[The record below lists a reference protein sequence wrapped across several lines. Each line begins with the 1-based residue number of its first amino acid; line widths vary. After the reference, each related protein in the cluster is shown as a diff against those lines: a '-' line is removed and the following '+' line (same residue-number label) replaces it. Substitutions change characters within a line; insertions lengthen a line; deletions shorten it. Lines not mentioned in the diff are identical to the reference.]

1 MNMPKYIE
9 IARSLKNKII
19 EGEFKEG
26 ELLPNQEA
34 LAKTYNTSRV
44 TVRKAIQLL
53 IDESLLYTRRGSGTY
68 VRSNIKKDNESVT
81 QINSVFGTSAQEGTA
96 VTSKIIRFDVRFPTS
111 YESEELKIK
120 ATDPVYDI
128 KRVRYVNEEARSIE
142 TSIMPLKYIK
152 NLDEEILKGSIY
164 NYIREELG
172 YVVSAAR
179 RVIIAS
185 KANHLDSEEFEIE
198 VGDPILETNQIVFF
212 DDGTPFDLSK
222 TRYPYTSGK
231 IVANIN

>member
-1 MNMPKYIE
+1 MPKYKE
-9 IARSLKNKII
+9 IAIALKKKII

-26 ELLPNQEA
+26 ELLPDQET
-34 LAKTYNTSRV
+34 LARTYNTSRV

-53 IDESLLYTRRGSGTY
+53 IDEGLLYTRRGSGTY
-68 VRSNIKKDNESVT
+68 VRTNIKKNNKNVT
-81 QINSVFGTSAQEGTA
+81 QMNSVFGTSIQEGVE
-96 VTSKIIRFDVRFPTS
+96 VTSKILRFEVRFPTD
-111 YESEELKIK
+111 YEFGTLKIK
-120 ATDPVYDI
+120 RTDPVYDI
-128 KRVRYVNEEARSIE
+128 KRVRYVKEEARSIE

-152 NLDEEILKGSIY
+152 DLDEDILMGSIY

-172 YVVSAAR
+172 YVISAAQ

-185 KANHLDSEEFEIE
+185 KANELDSEEFGIE
-198 VGDPILETNQIVFF
+198 VGDPILETNQVVFF

-231 IVANIN
+231 IVADIN

>member
-1 MNMPKYIE
+1 MPKYKE
-9 IARSLKNKII
+9 IAIALKKKII

-26 ELLPNQEA
+26 ELLPDQET
-34 LAKTYNTSRV
+34 LARTYNTSRV

-53 IDESLLYTRRGSGTY
+53 IDEGLLYTRRGSGTY
-68 VRSNIKKDNESVT
+68 VRTNIKKNNKDVT
-81 QINSVFGTSAQEGTA
+81 QMNSVFGTSIQEGVE
-96 VTSKIIRFDVRFPTS
+96 VTSKILRFEVRFPTD
-111 YESEELKIK
+111 YEFETLKIK
-120 ATDPVYDI
+120 RTDPVYDI
-128 KRVRYVNEEARSIE
+128 KRVRYVKEEARSIE

-152 NLDEEILKGSIY
+152 DLDENILMGSIY

-172 YVVSAAR
+172 YVISAAQ

-185 KANHLDSEEFEIE
+185 KANELDSEEFGIE
-198 VGDPILETNQIVFF
+198 VGDPILETNQVVFF

-231 IVANIN
+231 IVADIN

>member
-1 MNMPKYIE
+1 MPKYKE
-9 IARSLKNKII
+9 IAIALKKKII

-26 ELLPNQEA
+26 ELLPDQET
-34 LAKTYNTSRV
+34 LARTYNTSRV

-53 IDESLLYTRRGSGTY
+53 IDEGLLYTRRGSGTY
-68 VRSNIKKDNESVT
+68 VRTNIKKNNKDVT
-81 QINSVFGTSAQEGTA
+81 QMNSVFGTSIQEGVE
-96 VTSKIIRFDVRFPTS
+96 VTSKILRFEVRFPTD
-111 YESEELKIK
+111 YEFETLKIK
-120 ATDPVYDI
+120 RTDPVYDI
-128 KRVRYVNEEARSIE
+128 KRVRYVKEEARSIE

-152 NLDEEILKGSIY
+152 DLDEDILMGSIY

-172 YVVSAAR
+172 YVISAAQ

-185 KANHLDSEEFEIE
+185 KANELDSEEFGIE
-198 VGDPILETNQIVFF
+198 VGDPILETNQVVFF

-231 IVANIN
+231 IVADIN

>member
-1 MNMPKYIE
+1 MTN
-9 IARSLKNKII
+9 
-19 EGEFKEG
+19 
-26 ELLPNQEA
+26 
-34 LAKTYNTSRV
+34 
-44 TVRKAIQLL
+44 
-53 IDESLLYTRRGSGTY
+53 
-68 VRSNIKKDNESVT
+68 
-81 QINSVFGTSAQEGTA
+81 
-96 VTSKIIRFDVRFPTS
+96 KIIRFDVRFPTS

-152 NLDEEILKGSIY
+152 DLDEEILKGSIY

-198 VGDPILETNQIVFF
+198 VGEPILGNQSNRLF

-222 TRYPYTSGK
+222 TRYPIHQGK
-231 IVANIN
+231 

>member
-1 MNMPKYIE
+1 MPKYKE
-9 IARSLKNKII
+9 IAIALKKKIV

-26 ELLPNQEA
+26 ELLPDQET
-34 LAKTYNTSRV
+34 LARTYNTSRV

-53 IDESLLYTRRGSGTY
+53 IDEGLLYTRRGSGTY
-68 VRSNIKKDNESVT
+68 VRTNIKKNNKDVT
-81 QINSVFGTSAQEGTA
+81 QMNSVFGTSIQEGVE
-96 VTSKIIRFDVRFPTS
+96 VTSKILRFEVRFPTD
-111 YESEELKIK
+111 YEFETLKIK
-120 ATDPVYDI
+120 RTDPVYDI
-128 KRVRYVNEEARSIE
+128 KRVRYVKEEARSIE

-152 NLDEEILKGSIY
+152 DLDEDILMGSIY

-172 YVVSAAR
+172 YVISAAQ

-185 KANHLDSEEFEIE
+185 KANELDSEEFGIE
-198 VGDPILETNQIVFF
+198 VGDPILETNQVVFF

-231 IVANIN
+231 IVADIN

>member
-1 MNMPKYIE
+1 MPKYKE
-9 IARSLKNKII
+9 IAIALKKKII

-26 ELLPNQEA
+26 ELLPDQET
-34 LAKTYNTSRV
+34 LARTYNTSRV

-53 IDESLLYTRRGSGTY
+53 IDEGLLYTRRGSGTY
-68 VRSNIKKDNESVT
+68 VRTNIKKNNKNVT
-81 QINSVFGTSAQEGTA
+81 QMNSVFGTSIQEGVE
-96 VTSKIIRFDVRFPTS
+96 VTSKILRFEVRFPTD
-111 YESEELKIK
+111 YEFETLKIK
-120 ATDPVYDI
+120 RTDPVYDI
-128 KRVRYVNEEARSIE
+128 KRVRYVKEEARSIE

-152 NLDEEILKGSIY
+152 DLDEDILMGSIY

-172 YVVSAAR
+172 YVISAAQ

-185 KANHLDSEEFEIE
+185 KANELDSEEFGIE
-198 VGDPILETNQIVFF
+198 VGDPILETNQVVFF

-231 IVANIN
+231 IVADIN

>member
-1 MNMPKYIE
+1 MV
-9 IARSLKNKII
+9 

-26 ELLPNQEA
+26 ELLPDQET
-34 LAKTYNTSRV
+34 LARTYNTSRV

-53 IDESLLYTRRGSGTY
+53 IDEGLLYTRRGSGTY
-68 VRSNIKKDNESVT
+68 VRTNIKKNNKDVT
-81 QINSVFGTSAQEGTA
+81 QMNSVFGTSIQEGVE
-96 VTSKIIRFDVRFPTS
+96 VTSKILRFEVRFPTD
-111 YESEELKIK
+111 YEFETLKIK
-120 ATDPVYDI
+120 RTDPVYDI
-128 KRVRYVNEEARSIE
+128 KRVRYVKEEARSIE

-152 NLDEEILKGSIY
+152 DLDENILMGSIY

-172 YVVSAAR
+172 YVISAAQ

-185 KANHLDSEEFEIE
+185 KANELDSEEFGIE
-198 VGDPILETNQIVFF
+198 VGDPILETNQVVFF

-231 IVANIN
+231 IVADIN

>member
-1 MNMPKYIE
+1 MPKYKE
-9 IARSLKNKII
+9 IAIALKKKII

-26 ELLPNQEA
+26 ELLPDQET
-34 LAKTYNTSRV
+34 LARTYNTSRV

-53 IDESLLYTRRGSGTY
+53 IDEGLLYTRRGSGTY
-68 VRSNIKKDNESVT
+68 VRTNIKKNNKDVT
-81 QINSVFGTSAQEGTA
+81 QMNSVFGTSIQEGVE
-96 VTSKIIRFDVRFPTS
+96 VTSKILRFEVRFPTD
-111 YESEELKIK
+111 YEFETLKIK
-120 ATDPVYDI
+120 RTDPVYDI
-128 KRVRYVNEEARSIE
+128 KRVRYVKEEARSIE

-152 NLDEEILKGSIY
+152 DLDENILMGSIY

-172 YVVSAAR
+172 YVISAAQ

-185 KANHLDSEEFEIE
+185 KANELDSEEFGIE
-198 VGDPILETNQIVFF
+198 VGDPILETNQVVFF

-231 IVANIN
+231 IIADIN